1 MAGVAGVTW
10 QSLIVRLVSIC
21 LFVEGATTGLW
32 VAPRL
37 GLIPAYG
44 AVALIFVL
52 GRAAMA
58 VFQLT
63 AGSLLWRHA
72 HAGVV
77 FAPFVFLAS
86 AALYVLEV
94 GLRLRPSSVAPGAR
108 WPLLLGYSAYAVTC
122 AVLIQRRRRQ
132 P

>member
-1 MAGVAGVTW
+1 MAGVTW
-10 QSLIVRLVSIC
+10 QSLTVRVVSIC
-21 LFVEGATTGLW
+21 LFAEGAATALW

-37 GLIPAYG
+37 GLIPTYG

-72 HAGVV
+72 HAGAV